1 METGWRELANKV
13 DQIKDLLSKRED
25 EHLELQR
32 VVDMKKIKSEDLKY
46 EVQKL
51 KDNQNDMMIVLE
63 REKNKLFD
71 EKDIKGD
78 LE

>member
-13 DQIKDLLSKRED
+13 DQIKDLLTKRED